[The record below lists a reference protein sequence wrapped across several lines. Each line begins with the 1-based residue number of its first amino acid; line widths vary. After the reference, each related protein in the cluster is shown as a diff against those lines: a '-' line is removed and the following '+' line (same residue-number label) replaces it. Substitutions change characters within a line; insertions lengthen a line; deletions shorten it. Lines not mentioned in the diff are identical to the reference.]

1 MLADTQA
8 AMKDPAG
15 AIFPHDAEAAKELR
29 ENMAAADVQ
38 QKAEREAK
46 EKADADAAAAKAKAD
61 ADAAAAKA
69 KADEENSY
77 FNQAKR
83 LIANHPMAAQ
93 FALYGGGGALAGGAL
108 AAALSSKKNRIRN
121 ALLGGLLGGG
131 LGALGRYYAYKNEA
145 PHINASGKGL
155 EDAFGNPVAPRTFS
169 EGMGVGMSNY
179 HP

>member
-46 EKADADAAAAKAKAD
+46 EKAD